1 MHTPYAPGANL
12 GRLRAANPVFGKT
25 EHPMAWE
32 ARFVDYNLADIRAFV
47 QVVDDGSI
55 TAAAN
60 RLGIAKSS
68 LSARIT
74 RLEAAL
80 HVQLLHRSAHGAA
93 VTDAGRR
100 FHARMLDL
108 LGGIQQAADEA
119 AGGDG
124 ALAGNLRITA
134 PVTFGAQYL
143 GRPVFG
149 FVARHPELA
158 ITLNLEDRYVDLA
171 AEGFDLGVRIGRLAD
186 SSLMARRIARSP
198 RVLCCSPD
206 YAAERALPKRIED
219 IQQHPCIAYGNA
231 SSTPFWQFAS
241 ARRGGEPRQ
250 IAVRGRVYTN
260 SGEGMR
266 DAAVAGLGLAIL
278 PLFIAGPALAAG
290 QLQVV
295 LPRTPPTE
303 DAIHVVYPPTRYV
316 SRAVRRLID
325 TLVDHFRDFEWSRN
339 RPRQG

>member
-1 MHTPYAPGANL
+1 M
-12 GRLRAANPVFGKT
+12 
-25 EHPMAWE
+25 
-32 ARFVDYNLADIRAFV
+32 DYNLADIRAFV

-55 TAAAN
+55 TTAAV
-60 RLGIAKSS
+60 RLGVAKSS

-74 RLEAAL
+74 HLEQAL
-80 HVQLLHRSAHGAA
+80 HTQLLQRSAHGTA

-100 FHARMLDL
+100 FHARMVEL

-143 GRPVFG
+143 GRTVFE
-149 FVARHPELA
+149 FVARHPDLA

-171 AEGFDLGVRIGRLAD
+171 SEGFDLGIRIGRLAD

-198 RVLCCSPD
+198 RVLCCSPA
-206 YAAERALPKRIED
+206 YAASHALPKRIED
-219 IQQHPCIAYGNA
+219 IQQHPCIAYGNT
-231 SSTPFWQFAS
+231 SSTPFWQFAP

-250 IAVRGRVYTN
+250 VAVRGRVYTN

-266 DAAVAGLGLAIL
+266 DAATAGLGLAIL

-303 DAIHVVYPPTRYV
+303 DAIHAVYPPTRYV
-316 SRAVRRLID
+316 SRAVRQLID
-325 TLVDHFRDFEWSRN
+325 ALVDRFRTFEWSRWT
-339 RPRQG
+339 RTTSP

>member
-1 MHTPYAPGANL
+1 MGAL
-12 GRLRAANPVFGKT
+12 P
-25 EHPMAWE
+25 
-32 ARFVDYNLADIRAFV
+32 VDYNLADIRAFV

-55 TAAAN
+55 TAAAV
-60 RLGIAKSS
+60 RLGVAKSS

-74 RLEAAL
+74 RLEQAL
-80 HVQLLHRSAHGAA
+80 HTQLLHRSARGAA

-100 FHARMLDL
+100 FHARTVEL

-124 ALAGNLRITA
+124 MLAGNLRITA

-143 GRPVFG
+143 GRGVFE
-149 FVARHPELA
+149 FAARHPGLA

-171 AEGFDLGVRIGRLAD
+171 SEGFDLGIRIGRLAD

-198 RVLCCSPD
+198 RVLCCSPA
-206 YAAERALPKRIED
+206 YAAEHAPPKRIED
-219 IQQHPCIAYGNA
+219 IQQHPCITYGNA
-231 SSTPFWQFAS
+231 SSTPFWQFAP

-250 IAVRGRVYTN
+250 VAVRGRVYTN

-266 DAAVAGLGLAIL
+266 DAAAAGLGLAIL

-303 DAIHVVYPPTRYV
+303 DAIHAVYPPTRYV
-316 SRAVRRLID
+316 SRAVRQLID
-325 TLVDHFRDFEWSRN
+325 TLVERFREFEWSR
-339 RPRQG
+339 